1 MTELLKNP
9 KLMHKLKQELLE
21 TIGLGQSIQEKD
33 MQRLPYLQAVLK
45 ETLRLHPAAPL
56 LLPHQAQM
64 DMEVCGYTIPKDTQ
78 LYVNVWALSRDP
90 KYWPDRPT
98 EFVPER
104 FVGLNVDFR
113 GTNLCYTPFGAGR
126 RICPGL
132 SMGVRMLSTLLG
144 VSLVHHFDWKLP
156 DEMAPEDI
164 DMGEKFGLTLQRATP
179 LVAIPVVVT

>member
-1 MTELLKNP
+1 MQKTSLSTSRIQRNVEASPSSTTSLTTSSSDGC
-9 KLMHKLKQELLE
+9 Q
-21 TIGLGQSIQEKD
+21 GLWVYHSKRHTAVRVRLGYIQ
-33 MQRLPYLQAVLK
+33 RPHVLARQTK
-45 ETLRLHPAAPL
+45 
-56 LLPHQAQM
+56 
-64 DMEVCGYTIPKDTQ
+64 
-78 LYVNVWALSRDP
+78 
-90 KYWPDRPT
+90 

-144 VSLVHHFDWKLP
+144 SLVHHFDWKLP
-156 DEMAPEDI
+156 DGRAPEDI